1 MARCVTTSLIC
12 PLCESWQLDFTEDA
26 LFTYV
31 EHIPDPV
38 FRLRY
43 LHDIIDF
50 ATWEH
55 LRESH

>member
-1 MARCVTTSLIC
+1 MTTSLIC